1 MQHRSMQWLAAVAA
15 AGMVAVT
22 AGVRP
27 LAAQQAAGGLD
38 DPTIVAIF
46 DAANT
51 WDIQTGGLAATK
63 GTTKEI
69 RDFGAQLERD
79 HTHVRQL
86 GRDLAKKLGV
96 TPTPP
101 KDFAMAKDHAAAMTA
116 LRGDR
121 GKTFD
126 RAFLEHEIAYHKA
139 VIDALNNTFL
149 PAIKNDQLK
158 ALVQQV
164 VPAFNAHLQ
173 MAQHLLDAQE
183 K

>member
-1 MQHRSMQWLAAVAA
+1 MRA
-15 AGMVAVT
+15 
-22 AGVRP
+22 
-27 LAAQQAAGGLD
+27 
-38 DPTIVAIF
+38 IVF
-46 DAANT
+46 N
-51 WDIQTGGLAATK
+51 
-63 GTTKEI
+63 GTTAEI

-101 KDFAMAKDHAAAMTA
+101 KDFAMAKDHEAALKT
-116 LRGDR
+116 LRGAS
-121 GKTFD
+121 GTAFD
-126 RAFLEHEIAYHKA
+126 RDFLEHEIAYHKA

-149 PAIKNDQLK
+149 PAIHNDQLK

-164 VPAFNAHLQ
+164 VPAFSAHLQ
-173 MAQHLLDAQE
+173 MAQHLLDAMG